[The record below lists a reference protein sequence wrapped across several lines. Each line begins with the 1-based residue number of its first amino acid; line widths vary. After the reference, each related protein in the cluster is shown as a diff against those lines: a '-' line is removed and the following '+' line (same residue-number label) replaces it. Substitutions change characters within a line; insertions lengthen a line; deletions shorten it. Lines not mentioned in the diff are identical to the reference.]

1 MNNIARLALILATF
15 SNQALATSIQ
25 DSKAEIH
32 SVIEQFR
39 TSIINKDTET
49 FSALF
54 FSEKVPFIAVF
65 SDEMLAK
72 KRIDNPDYPLA
83 VDFGKFGPPS
93 NMLLGDDAEEEK
105 ISNVKIQTDGYL
117 ASVHFDYKDIV
128 NGKERAWGT
137 ESWSMIKLGS
147 EWKITSVSYTVTEIN
162 NDSKSE

>member
-93 NMLLGDDAEEEK
+93 NMLLGDDLV
-105 ISNVKIQTDGYL
+105 IVVYDC
-117 ASVHFDYKDIV
+117 FDRYRMFQEYI
-128 NGKERAWGT
+128 T
-137 ESWSMIKLGS
+137 EH
-147 EWKITSVSYTVTEIN
+147 
-162 NDSKSE
+162 

>member
-1 MNNIARLALILATF
+1 MNYIARLALILATL
-15 SNQALATSIQ
+15 SNQAFAASTQ
-25 DSKAEIH
+25 DSKAQIH
-32 SVIEQFR
+32 NVIEKFR

-49 FSALF
+49 FGALF
-54 FSEKVPFIAVF
+54 FSDQVPFIAVF

-72 KRIDNPDYPLA
+72 KRVDNPEYPLA

-93 NMLLGDDAEEEK
+93 NMLSGDDAEEEK
-105 ISNVKIQTDGYL
+105 ISNIKIQTDGYL

-147 EWKITSVSYTVTEIN
+147 EWKITSVSYTVTETN
-162 NDSKSE
+162 DDSKE